1 MPVSPIYK
9 NYREATE
16 LQCISTCK
24 WPTVQKNKIQ
34 KPHGNIQLI
43 ADWGFECYEK
53 NGNIDVEICQGKC
66 SKIWKIPQCKDD
78 YLVIKEGPPPIF
90 DDINIAL
97 ADMWWM
103 CGVGYQRPNKTNQ
116 DSIRT

>member
-1 MPVSPIYK
+1 MPLETVPK

-66 SKIWKIPQCKDD
+66 SKIWKIP
-78 YLVIKEGPPPIF
+78 
-90 DDINIAL
+90 
-97 ADMWWM
+97 
-103 CGVGYQRPNKTNQ
+103 
-116 DSIRT
+116 